1 MAERRPKKVSKK
13 KRRQRRM
20 IRRLISLAGVFAAV
34 VAAIVLIIFAAK
46 NLGKDSNDK
55 KEEETAV
62 QSNEEAV
69 LPANV
74 TVDGYK
80 VSDYSREQLKELL
93 MNVHPWNIVI
103 SGSNGE
109 ITLDNAISSSID
121 KILDKAYSD
130 SVDNSYSVALTDD
143 EKAGIISNAVSMADT
158 SFSDSVSSNN
168 VMEYNED
175 SGEFVFHDAKPRN
188 VVDTGAL
195 ETALR
200 NVLDSGNYESSIPVS
215 YNSIESDLKA
225 DSFKL
230 IGKYVTH
237 TTANKDRNVNVT
249 LACKSVNGTILQPGD
264 QFSYN
269 ECLGKRTEEKG
280 YKPAGAYS
288 NGEHVLEL
296 GGGVCQLSSTLYNA
310 VFAANLQV
318 DERTGHTYE
327 PTYVTPGEDATV
339 SYANPDFKFTNSTSG
354 PVGIKVTF
362 ADRTVTVQIYGL
374 PTLEEGVT
382 RRMKSEKTGDLEA
395 PEPVYVE
402 NLAIVPGFE
411 LETKAAK
418 LGSKWVTYEVLEKD
432 GEIIKEEYL
441 HTTSYKG
448 EPATIE
454 RNSSGIYVAPGTEPV
469 VVDPNAGMPN
479 EEGN

>member
-1 MAERRPKKVSKK
+1 MI
-13 KRRQRRM
+13 RRM
-20 IRRLISLAGVFAAV
+20 IGLAGVLAAV
-34 VAAIVLIIFAAK
+34 VAAIALIIFASKAI
-46 NLGKDSNDK
+46 GKGGNKDK
-55 KEEETAV
+55 ADAVTEKSEETAV
-62 QSNEEAV
+62 LS
-69 LPANV
+69 ANV

-80 VSDYSREQLKELL
+80 VSDYSRDQLKEMLL
-93 MNVHPWNIVI
+93 GAHPWSIVL
-103 SGSNGE
+103 SGNSGQIE
-109 ITLDNAISSSID
+109 LDSPLASAIDS
-121 KILDKAYSD
+121 ILDKAYSD
-130 SVDNSYSVALTDD
+130 VTNNSYVVELSDDAKNSVVA
-143 EKAGIISNAVSMADT
+143 SAVSLADST
-158 SFSDSVSSNN
+158 FSDSVSSNN
-168 VMEYNED
+168 IMEYNEE
-175 SGEFVFHDAKPRN
+175 SGDFVFHDAAPRN
-188 VVDTGAL
+188 VVDTESLGSAIR
-195 ETALR
+195 TI
-200 NVLDSGNYESSIPVS
+200 LDSGSYEGNVS
-215 YNSIESDLKA
+215 VTYNSVAADLKA
-225 DSFKL
+225 DDFKL

-249 LACKSVNGTILQPGD
+249 LACKSVNGTILQPGQ

-339 SYANPDFKFTNSTSG
+339 SYANPDFKFTNNTNG

-362 ADRTVTVQIYGL
+362 VDRTVTVQIFGL
-374 PTLEEGVT
+374 QTLEDGVT
-382 RRMKSEKTGDLEA
+382 RKMRSEKTSDLDA

-432 GEIIKEEYL
+432 GEVIKEEYL

-454 RNSSGIYVAPGTEPV
+454 RNSSGVYVAPGADPV
-469 VVDPNAGMPN
+469 VVDPNAAAGNGMAN